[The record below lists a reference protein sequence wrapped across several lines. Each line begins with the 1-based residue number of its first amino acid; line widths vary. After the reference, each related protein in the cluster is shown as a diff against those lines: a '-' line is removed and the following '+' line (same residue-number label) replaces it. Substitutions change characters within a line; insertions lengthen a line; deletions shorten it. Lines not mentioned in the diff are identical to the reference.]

1 MRYEN
6 YKRKNN
12 QKIKTIAFFIIISFF
27 AIYYYKDILL
37 KILIWAIS
45 IAIIATLIYLLF
57 RNKKS
62 KIYEID
68 KQKELEE
75 KREKIQKYCDMEKQ
89 FFNHQKNIPTPKTT
103 YQENKKRGNDYE
115 EFVGA
120 YYERQGYQVT
130 YHGLEKG
137 RKDGGID
144 LIAENEYETLLIQC
158 KAWQKAIVKQKHIKE
173 FIGNCTIFL
182 ENNPQIATKIKRVFV
197 TSSEA
202 EDKALTKYLQENQ
215 NKIEFIIM
223 PF

>member
-1 MRYEN
+1 M
-6 YKRKNN
+6 
-12 QKIKTIAFFIIISFF
+12 KTYIFWLLLIGIITIIIKADKS
-27 AIYYYKDILL
+27 IRKDM
-37 KILIWAIS
+37 
-45 IAIIATLIYLLF
+45 
-57 RNKKS
+57 
-62 KIYEID
+62 
-68 KQKELEE
+68 KQKNKE
-75 KREKIQKYCDMEKQ
+75 KKEIPLHVNQNIQNMEKQ
-89 FFNHQKNIPTPKTT
+89 FFNHQKNIPKPRTT

-120 YYERQGYQVT
+120 YYERQGYQIT
-130 YHGLEKG
+130 YHGFERG

-202 EDKALTKYLQENQ
+202 EDRALTKYLQENK